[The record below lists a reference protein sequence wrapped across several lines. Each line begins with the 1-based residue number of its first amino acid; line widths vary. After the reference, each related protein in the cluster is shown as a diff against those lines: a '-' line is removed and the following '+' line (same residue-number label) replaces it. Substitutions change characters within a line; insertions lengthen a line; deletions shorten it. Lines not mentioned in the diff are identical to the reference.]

1 MTDGPGDVAQ
11 RPIAIVGAGTL
22 GGMLAATLV
31 GHGADVQLF
40 DINPLQ
46 LETASE
52 HAARVADRLVTERG
66 GSCGQLQTAT
76 VLADAVRDA
85 WLVIEAVPERLDL
98 KREVFAQLDEVAG
111 EDAILATNSSSY
123 RSRLLADV
131 VSRPER
137 LMNTHF
143 YHPPEKNAVEVMTSG
158 FTDPTL
164 IALVM
169 DVLGSR
175 GFRPFHVRQESTGFI
190 YNRIWA
196 AIKREALLVVEAGIA
211 EPEEIDVLFRSFH
224 QAAVGPFE
232 LMDRVGLD
240 VVLDIEEHYAS
251 ELEEIPE
258 EPRRL
263 LRRYIAE
270 GKLGVKSGEGFY
282 PYEQG

>member
-1 MTDGPGDVAQ
+1 MADGPADIAQ
-11 RPIAIVGAGTL
+11 RPIAIIGAGTL
-22 GGMLAATLV
+22 GGMLAATLI
-31 GHGADVQLF
+31 GHGTDVQLF
-40 DINPLQ
+40 DINPVQ
-46 LETASE
+46 LEAASE
-52 HAARVADRLVTERG
+52 HVAHVADRLVAERG
-66 GSCGQLQTAT
+66 GSRGQLHTTT

-85 WLVIEAVPERLDL
+85 WLVIEAAPERLDL

-158 FTDPTL
+158 FTDPAL
-164 IALVM
+164 ITLVM

-175 GFRPFHVRQESTGFI
+175 GFRPFHVRRESTGFI

-196 AIKREALLVVEAGIA
+196 AIKRESLLVVEAGIA

-240 VVLDIEEHYAS
+240 VVLDIEEHYAG
-251 ELEEIPE
+251 ELEGIPE

-270 GKLGVKSGEGFY
+270 GKLGMKSGEGFY
-282 PYEQG
+282 RYE